1 MSFLERLIQAET
13 VVDLADIHPDVLESK
28 IVEEDEGTEGSWE
41 EEARAPYK
49 VFKITK
55 IAIRNIDEY
64 DPELIAEL
72 AAIKVGDKIKCSFSY
87 REDDGEEAEISGS
100 FVVSGLRWVDDNTL
114 ELKTPKLYSLWQ
126 GETPPQS
133 DAGRAR
139 ITI

>member
-1 MSFLERLIQAET
+1 MSFLSRLVQAAT

-28 IVEEDEGTEGSWE
+28 MVEEDEGTEGSWE

-72 AAIKVGDKIKCSFSY
+72 KAMKVADSVKCSFSY
-87 REDDGEEAEISGS
+87 REDEGERAEVEGT
-100 FVVSGLRWVDDNTL
+100 FVVSGVRWVDDNTL
-114 ELKTPKLYSLWQ
+114 ELKTPKLYGVWE
-126 GETPPQS
+126 GEKPPQS